1 MASSNVT
8 PGGTPEQRAT
18 QASSLQTA
26 AANLAMDA
34 AGQIDAI
41 VYAAEALLAIDE
53 HRSNTPAIRAL
64 LSRIMEL
71 SNCVT
76 EAVDAP
82 NQEELDRVQGIVRG
96 LSGVTEL
103 QRGVEVLHDR

>member
-1 MASSNVT
+1 MASNNVT
-8 PGGTPEQRAT
+8 PGGTPEQLAT

-34 AGQIDAI
+34 AGEIYSI
-41 VYAAEALLAIDE
+41 VHSAEALLAIDE
-53 HRSNTPAIRAL
+53 HRCNNPAIRAL
-64 LSRIMEL
+64 LSRIAEL

-96 LSGVTEL
+96 LTGMPAL
-103 QRGVEVLHDR
+103 GGGVEVLHG